1 MGIENKQYAKLY
13 SCFLAVYLLF
23 TAAFLLCGA
32 IRQGSWLEA
41 NFIWLWLI
49 IFAGC
54 STFFALSVQMHKH
67 GKREYV
73 ISTIYAVKK
82 YRFLLEQM
90 VARDFKVRY
99 KRSVLGMFWSFLNPL
114 LTMAVQ
120 YMVFSQVFRNID
132 NFVLYLLSGTIV
144 FNFFS
149 EAVGQ
154 ALEAIVGNASLIK
167 KVYMPKYIYPVTKV
181 LSSGINFLTSLIPLF
196 LVAFLTGGKFTT
208 AYLMLPFVMVCVV
221 LFSIGWGML
230 MSALMVFFRDIQF
243 LWSVF
248 SMLWMYLTPLFY
260 PENILAERYAWVLK
274 MNPMYYYVKFFRS
287 IVLDAA
293 APQPELFAQCLLFS
307 VCSVIIG
314 GIVFKKTQ
322 DRFVLNI

>member
-1 MGIENKQYAKLY
+1 MNEQHKQYLKLY
-13 SCFLAVYLLF
+13 SYFVAIYLVF
-23 TAAFLLCGA
+23 TSAFYVCGA
-32 IRQGSWLEA
+32 IRPGSWMESH
-41 NFIWLWLI
+41 FTYVWM
-49 IFAGC
+49 
-54 STFFALSVQMHKH
+54 TFFLAGSGLIGISVWMHAH
-67 GKREYV
+67 GKREYL

-82 YRFLLEQM
+82 YRFLLQQM

-120 YMVFSQVFRNID
+120 YIVFSQVFRSID

-154 ALEAIVGNASLIK
+154 ALTAIVGNASLIK

-181 LSSGINFLTSLIPLF
+181 LSSGINFLTSMIPLLIVVF
-196 LVAFLTGGKFTT
+196 ITGESISLP
-208 AYLMLPFVMVCVV
+208 YLMLPYAMICVL

-230 MSALMVFFRDIQF
+230 MASLMVFFRDVQF
-243 LWSVF
+243 LWNVF

-260 PENILAERYAWVLK
+260 PESILAERYAWILNV
-274 MNPMYYYVKFFRS
+274 NPMCYYVKFFRN
-287 IVLDAA
+287 VVMDAT
-293 APQPELFAQCLLFS
+293 APEPELFAACLLFA
-307 VCSVIIG
+307 VASVIIG

>member
-1 MGIENKQYAKLY
+1 MSEGQKQYIKLY
-13 SCFLAVYLLF
+13 GFFLAVYFVF
-23 TAAFLLCGA
+23 TAAFYLCGA
-32 IRQGSWLEA
+32 VRQGSWLEA
-41 NFIWLWLI
+41 HFIYLWLAVFLI
-49 IFAGC
+49 GSA
-54 STFFALSVQMHKH
+54 FFGISAWMHGH
-67 GKREYV
+67 GRREYL

-82 YRFLLEQM
+82 YRFLLQQM

-99 KRSVLGMFWSFLNPL
+99 KRSVLGIFWSFLNPL

-120 YMVFSQVFRNID
+120 YVVFSQVFRSID

-154 ALEAIVGNASLIK
+154 ALTAIVGNSSLIK

-181 LSSGINFLTSLIPLF
+181 LSSGINFLISMIPLLIVVF
-196 LVAFLTGGKFTT
+196 VTGEKVTLP
-208 AYLMLPFVMVCVV
+208 YLMLPYAMVCVL

-230 MSALMVFFRDIQF
+230 MASLMVFFRDLQF
-243 LWSVF
+243 LWGVF

-260 PENILAERYAWVLK
+260 PESVLADHYAWILDI
-274 MNPMYYYVKFFRS
+274 NPMYYYVKFFRD
-287 IVLDAA
+287 VVMDAA
-293 APQPELFAQCLLFS
+293 APEPEIFAACLFFA
-307 VCSVIIG
+307 VASVIIG

-322 DRFVLNI
+322 DRFVLNV